1 MSKILLIFKNS
12 ILRNKL
18 TLFLA
23 IGTAA
28 LMGLIFYGQINAD
41 GTVFASGAISIGV
54 VDDDNSALSEDLCGY
69 LESSLGME
77 ITLED
82 YDFLSALL
90 IDRKL
95 SAIIEVPAGFESSA
109 ISGQPEKVSITTLD
123 DYENSAFIEAY
134 LNSYM
139 RGALV
144 IAQAAD
150 GNAQTFSEMLSS
162 QSSPNTITLA
172 ETNSQVDQRVK
183 TADAYILSI
192 GFMLMMISGITV
204 FISNQILVDRQ
215 LGTFNRMKCSSL
227 RSSEYVVGISLF
239 GVICCTLTNLLFNA
253 FVYSAGEEMPVPFG
267 IAFWIG
273 ELFMVFSVGLAM
285 LFAMLVNDQRSLMTV
300 GVGYA
305 IIGSMLG
312 GAWFPIDF
320 GTGFVG
326 SVAKIFPQYWLM
338 DLLRKYTAE
347 FNILPNVCV
356 LALWAV
362 LVYLVSAVLFTRK
375 NA

>member
-1 MSKILLIFKNS
+1 MSKIFLIFKNS

-28 LMGLIFYGQINAD
+28 LMGLVFYGQINAD
-41 GTVFASGAISIGV
+41 GTVYASGTVSVGV
-54 VDDDNSALSEDLCGY
+54 VDDDNSALSEDLCDY

-77 ITLED
+77 ITFED

-90 IDRKL
+90 IDRRL
-95 SAIIEVPAGFESSA
+95 SAIIEVPAGSESSA
-109 ISGQPEKVSITTLD
+109 ISGHPEKISITTLD

-139 RGALV
+139 RGVSV

-150 GNAQTFSEMLSS
+150 GSAQTFSEMLSS

-172 ETNSQVDQRVK
+172 ETNSQVDRRVK
-183 TADAYILSI
+183 TADAYIMSI

-227 RSSEYVVGISLF
+227 KSSEYVVGVSLF
-239 GVICCTLTNLLFNA
+239 GVICCTLTNLIFNV

-267 IAFWIG
+267 IAFGIC

-285 LFAMLVNDQRSLMTV
+285 LFAMLVGEQRSLMTV
-300 GVGYA
+300 GIGYA
-305 IIGSMLG
+305 TIGSMLG
-312 GAWFPIDF
+312 SAWFPIDF

-326 SVAKIFPQYWLM
+326 SVARIFPQYWLM

-347 FNILPNVCV
+347 FNVLPNVCV

>member
-12 ILRNKL
+12 IFRSKL
-18 TLFLA
+18 IIFLSLA
-23 IGTAA
+23 TAV
-28 LMGLIFYGQINAD
+28 LMGLVFYGQINAD
-41 GTVFASGAISIGV
+41 GTVYASDTISVGV
-54 VDDDNSALSEDLCGY
+54 VDEDNGTLSKDLCDY

-77 ITLED
+77 ITFED

-90 IDRKL
+90 IDRRL

-109 ISGQPEKVSITTLD
+109 ISGQPEKISITTLD

-134 LNSYM
+134 LNSYI
-139 RGALV
+139 RGVSV

-150 GNAQTFSEMLSS
+150 GSTQTFSKMLSS

-183 TADAYILSI
+183 TADAYVLSI
-192 GFMLMMISGITV
+192 GFMFMMISGITV

-227 RSSEYVVGISLF
+227 KSSEYVVGISLF
-239 GVICCTLTNLLFNA
+239 GVICCTLTNLIFNT
-253 FVYSAGEEMPVPFG
+253 FVYLVGEEMPVPFG

-305 IIGSMLG
+305 TIGSMLG

>member
-12 ILRNKL
+12 IFRNKL

-28 LMGLIFYGQINAD
+28 LMGLVFYGQINAD
-41 GTVFASGAISIGV
+41 GTVYASDTISVGV
-54 VDDDNSALSEDLCGY
+54 VDDDKSTLSEDLCDY

-77 ITLED
+77 ITFED

-90 IDRKL
+90 IDRRL

-109 ISGQPEKVSITTLD
+109 ISEQPEKISITTLD

-139 RGALV
+139 RGVSV

-150 GNAQTFSEMLSS
+150 GSAQTFSEMLSS
-162 QSSPNTITLA
+162 QSYPNTITLA

-204 FISNQILVDRQ
+204 FISN
-215 LGTFNRMKCSSL
+215 
-227 RSSEYVVGISLF
+227 
-239 GVICCTLTNLLFNA
+239 
-253 FVYSAGEEMPVPFG
+253 
-267 IAFWIG
+267 
-273 ELFMVFSVGLAM
+273 
-285 LFAMLVNDQRSLMTV
+285 
-300 GVGYA
+300 
-305 IIGSMLG
+305 
-312 GAWFPIDF
+312 
-320 GTGFVG
+320 
-326 SVAKIFPQYWLM
+326 
-338 DLLRKYTAE
+338 
-347 FNILPNVCV
+347 
-356 LALWAV
+356 
-362 LVYLVSAVLFTRK
+362 
-375 NA
+375 

>member
-18 TLFLA
+18 TLFLS
-23 IGTAA
+23 IGTAV
-28 LMGLIFYGQINAD
+28 LMGLIFYGKINAD
-41 GTVFASGAISIGV
+41 GTVYASGTISVGV
-54 VDDDNSALSEDLCGY
+54 VDDDNSTLSEDLCKY

-77 ITLED
+77 IISDD
-82 YDFLSALL
+82 YDSLSALL
-90 IDRKL
+90 IDRRL
-95 SAIIEVPAGFESSA
+95 SAIIEVPAGFEGSA
-109 ISGQPEKVSITTLD
+109 ISGRPEKISITTLD

-134 LNSYM
+134 LNSYI
-139 RGALV
+139 RGVSV

-150 GNAQTFSEMLSS
+150 GSAQMFSEMLSS

-183 TADAYILSI
+183 TADAYILSV

-215 LGTFNRMKCSSL
+215 LGTFSRMKCSSL
-227 RSSEYVVGISLF
+227 RSSEYVIGISLF
-239 GVICCTLTNLLFNA
+239 GVICCTLTNLIFNV
-253 FVYSAGEEMPVPFG
+253 FVYSVSGEMPVPFG
-267 IAFWIG
+267 VAFWVG

-285 LFAMLVNDQRSLMTV
+285 LFAMLVSDQRSLMTV

-305 IIGSMLG
+305 VIGSMLG

-326 SVAKIFPQYWLM
+326 NVAKIFPQYWLM

-347 FNILPNVCV
+347 FNVLTNVCV